1 MFAKENNMENK
12 RFNLSFEE
20 GFDINELKENAA
32 ICITGTDT
40 GIGKTVVTGLLA
52 KELSRTTNVTTQK
65 WVQSGDLDHPDI
77 QTHDNLSGI
86 KHSSNPSNNRQVYS
100 FKTPASPHLAA
111 KIEGKKIQS
120 DVLISATENLMKT
133 YDMIL
138 VETSGGILVPLNGTE
153 TTADV
158 IFKMELPT
166 IVVIPNKLGTINHS
180 LLTINYLK
188 LRNINILGFILNQ
201 MESGESIIHEDNPV
215 VIQKFSQLRK
225 IGTCQQI

>member
-1 MFAKENNMENK
+1 M
-12 RFNLSFEE
+12 
-20 GFDINELKENAA
+20 
-32 ICITGTDT
+32 
-40 GIGKTVVTGLLA
+40 
-52 KELSRTTNVTTQK
+52 
-65 WVQSGDLDHPDI
+65 
-77 QTHDNLSGI
+77 
-86 KHSSNPSNNRQVYS
+86 
-100 FKTPASPHLAA
+100 
-111 KIEGKKIQS
+111 
-120 DVLISATENLMKT
+120 
-133 YDMIL
+133 
-138 VETSGGILVPLNGTE
+138 VPLNGTE